1 MRIIKIIRRYFP
13 IVISLF
19 VLSCKQQDG
28 VRIIPVEDFFKNPVK
43 TAFQISPDGR
53 HISYLQP
60 YGDRLNLFVTTAEG
74 QSVKRITSEKDRNIT
89 FYFWADN
96 NQLVYIKDRD
106 SDDEPNLFAVN
117 RDGSQRRSLLNYP
130 GVKFSLISSDPLR
143 NGQLLIALNRRDV
156 AAFDAYRLDINT
168 GKLTLITENPG
179 NIAQW
184 YSDAAGRIRMA
195 VAGDGVNETILYRE
209 DEGQGFKPVVT
220 NNFKSTIS
228 PIGFNSEDGCI
239 YAISN
244 DGRDKSALVEIDSKS
259 GKEHKVIYS
268 NGNVDVTEAYYSVRK
283 QKPLYVVFES
293 WKKERRFLDK
303 QSESIYRSLEQQLPG
318 AEIKMT
324 STDSSASK
332 FILRTFTDR
341 NPGTYYLYD
350 KKDGKLSLLSEVNPA
365 LKPGEMSEMKPV
377 TFKSRDGLT
386 IHGYLTLPLG
396 VKPENL
402 PVVVLPHGGPSSRNS
417 WGFNAEVQFLAN
429 RGYAVFQ
436 VNFRGST
443 GYGKNFWTAG
453 FKQWGGKIQNDI
465 TDGVRWLIQQGIA
478 DPKRIGIYGASFGGY
493 SALHGLCFNSDL
505 YACGASYSGLLNLFT
520 YLKGIPPH
528 YKPYLEMYYEM
539 VGNPETNADYFRN
552 VSPVFHT
559 NQIRVPVLIAQGG
572 KDPRVN
578 ISETNQFVRELK
590 SRGIP
595 VTYVVKEDEG
605 HFFREQENRLE
616 FYRQLEKFFDTNL
629 NGRKE

>member
-1 MRIIKIIRRYFP
+1 MILLLSLL
-13 IVISLF
+13 VIS
-19 VLSCKQQDG
+19 CRQG
-28 VRIIPVEDFFKNPVK
+28 ERVREIPVQDFFKNPEK

-53 HISYLQP
+53 HIAYLQP
-60 YGDRLNLFVTTAEG
+60 FGDRLNLFVATEDGKSA
-74 QSVKRITSEKDRNIT
+74 KRITTERDRNIS

-96 NQLVYIKDRD
+96 DQLVYIMDRGGD
-106 SDDEPNLFAVN
+106 PKPNLFAVR
-117 RDGSQRRSLLNYP
+117 RDGSRRRGLLNYP
-130 GVKFSLISSDPLR
+130 GVKFSLISSEPLK
-143 NGQLLIALNRRDV
+143 NGQLLIALNKRDV

-168 GKLTLITENPG
+168 GDLKLVTQNPG

-184 YSDAAGRIRMA
+184 YADAMGRIRLA
-195 VAGDGVNETILYRE
+195 VAGDGVNETILFRE
-209 DEGQGFKPVVT
+209 DETRSFKPVVT
-220 NNFKSTIS
+220 NNFKSTVA
-228 PIGFNSEDGCI
+228 PIGFNGEDGCI

-244 DGRDKSALVEIDSKS
+244 YGRDKSALVEIDSRS
-259 GKEHKVIYS
+259 GREHRVIYA
-268 NGNVDVTEAYYSVRK
+268 NANVDVTEAYYSPRK
-283 QKPLYVVFES
+283 QRPLYVVFES

-303 QSESIYRSLEQQLPG
+303 NAEAIYSLLENRLPG
-318 AEIKMT
+318 AEIRMT
-324 STDSSASK
+324 STDSMATK
-332 FILRTFTDR
+332 FILRAYTDR

-350 KKDGKLSLLSEVNPA
+350 RNNKKLTLLSRVNPA
-365 LKPGEMSEMKPV
+365 LKESEMSEMKPV
-377 TFKSRDGLT
+377 SFRSRDGLT

-396 VKPENL
+396 VRPEKL

-465 TDGVRWLIQQGIA
+465 TDGVRWLIKEGVA

-493 SALHGLCFNSDL
+493 SALHGLCFNSEL

-595 VTYVVKEDEG
+595 VTYVVNENEG
-605 HFFREQENRLE
+605 HFFKEQKNRLE
-616 FYRQLEKFFDTNL
+616 FYRQLEKFFAVNL
-629 NGRKE
+629 KQR